1 MYRTLADPE
10 MFCRLP
16 HGRVIVNNISGNLH
30 GSFLNITF
38 QTKTP
43 AILIFTLYAG
53 LFSYIL
59 SLSDVKEDIAV
70 PFINT
75 KTTVSLSKSKKDSLT
90 AEICRI
96 TRECLGK
103 GENWVMTGFEDNA
116 SLFFQGD
123 SAAVAYVEVKTFGTP
138 SAAGTSQMTGK
149 LCHLLSGELSIPA
162 DHIYVAYF
170 PTDNWGWNGSNF

>member
-1 MYRTLADPE
+1 M
-10 MFCRLP
+10 
-16 HGRVIVNNISGNLH
+16 
-30 GSFLNITF
+30 
-38 QTKTP
+38 
-43 AILIFTLYAG
+43 
-53 LFSYIL
+53 
-59 SLSDVKEDIAV
+59 

-123 SAAVAYVEVKTFGTP
+123 SAAVAYVEVKS
-138 SAAGTSQMTGK
+138 SAICSPANFPFLPTTSTWHTSRLTTGAGTEATSDYNRKNAG
-149 LCHLLSGELSIPA
+149 IPA
-162 DHIYVAYF
+162 FFHFLSSALIALFFSYIFTSARFLVSSIFLSYCSSKIA
-170 PTDNWGWNGSNF
+170 

>member
-1 MYRTLADPE
+1 
-10 MFCRLP
+10 
-16 HGRVIVNNISGNLH
+16 
-30 GSFLNITF
+30 
-38 QTKTP
+38 
-43 AILIFTLYAG
+43 
-53 LFSYIL
+53 
-59 SLSDVKEDIAV
+59 V

-123 SAAVAYVEVKTFGTP
+123 SAAVAYVEVKSFGTP

>member
-1 MYRTLADPE
+1 M
-10 MFCRLP
+10 
-16 HGRVIVNNISGNLH
+16 
-30 GSFLNITF
+30 
-38 QTKTP
+38 
-43 AILIFTLYAG
+43 
-53 LFSYIL
+53 
-59 SLSDVKEDIAV
+59 

-123 SAAVAYVEVKTFGTP
+123 SAAVAYVEVKSFGTP

-149 LCHLLSGELSIPA
+149 LCHALRRTFHSCRPHLRGILP
-162 DHIYVAYF
+162 D
-170 PTDNWGWNGSNF
+170 

>member
-1 MYRTLADPE
+1 M
-10 MFCRLP
+10 
-16 HGRVIVNNISGNLH
+16 
-30 GSFLNITF
+30 
-38 QTKTP
+38 
-43 AILIFTLYAG
+43 
-53 LFSYIL
+53 
-59 SLSDVKEDIAV
+59 

-170 PTDNWGWNGSNF
+170 PTDNRKNAGIPAFFHFLSSALIALFFSYIFTSARFLVSSIFLSYCSSKIA

>member
-1 MYRTLADPE
+1 M
-10 MFCRLP
+10 
-16 HGRVIVNNISGNLH
+16 
-30 GSFLNITF
+30 
-38 QTKTP
+38 
-43 AILIFTLYAG
+43 
-53 LFSYIL
+53 
-59 SLSDVKEDIAV
+59 

-123 SAAVAYVEVKTFGTP
+123 SAAVAYVEVKSFGTP
-138 SAAGTSQMTGK
+138 SALRRTFHSCRPHLRGILPDRQLGLERKQLLTSAGAKRDEPLTAPPK
-149 LCHLLSGELSIPA
+149 EILSPQAALTVVRPVFNISALFSAHPK
-162 DHIYVAYF
+162 F
-170 PTDNWGWNGSNF
+170 RRNF